1 MRLAVAGPW
10 LFSRLWLWSSVV
22 HRVGSYEQKAISSI
36 TDVMRFSIKKN
47 GEVPA
52 FNAGFFVR
60 AYSVAMKKDLPV
72 LNKLE
77 ER

>member
-1 MRLAVAGPW
+1 
-10 LFSRLWLWSSVV
+10 
-22 HRVGSYEQKAISSI
+22 VGSYEQKAISSI

-47 GEVPA
+47 GEVAA

-60 AYSVAMKKDLPV
+60 AYSVAVKKDLPV